1 MNKSGNENR
10 SVRNTKKRLK
20 EGLLKLLEEKP
31 INQISVR
38 ELTDM
43 VDVNRGTFYFHYSDI
58 YDMLH
63 KIEDELFEQFEK
75 VVDQNIVPGKNF
87 PYLIDL
93 FSFIK
98 ENEEMTQVLLGKN
111 TDIQFVLRIKK
122 LFLDRSNRYWEE
134 KLGKEGDQDFSL
146 YSSFIIL
153 GSVGVIKSWL
163 DGGLQESPEEIARLV
178 GTVICASLQPY
189 FDGQNI

>member
-98 ENEEMTQVLLGKN
+98 ENEEMTRVLLGKN

-134 KLGKEGDQDFSL
+134 KLCKEGDRDFSL

-189 FDGQNI
+189 FDEQNI